1 VRDEITV
8 SSTGSQESIDD
19 ETVAYILSAQR
30 PFEDLRQVAAQLAGL
45 LALAASGGK
54 SATADH
60 PLLETAR
67 RLHQSAAA
75 EIQGLRRPGRASAHR
90 EHVSQASA
98 ALGRALACTQGYLG
112 RSERGAEIN
121 TVLHPLQAACD
132 QLRLAAGALPGFQM
146 ISFEQACCGPQISA
160 TAMAGDDRGAGRAK

>member
-1 VRDEITV
+1 VRDEIIV
-8 SSTGSQESIDD
+8 NSPGSREAIDD

-60 PLLETAR
+60 PLLESAR
-67 RLHQSAAA
+67 RLYQSAAA
-75 EIQGLRRPGRASAHR
+75 DIQGLGQPGRASAHR
-90 EHVSQASA
+90 EHLSQASA
-98 ALGRALACTQGYLG
+98 ALARALAYSQHLG
-112 RSERGAEIN
+112 RAERGAGVN
-121 TVLHPLQAACD
+121 TVLSPLQAACD
-132 QLRLAAGALPGFQM
+132 QLRLAAGSLPGFQM

-160 TAMAGDDRGAGRAK
+160 TGMAGDDRSAGRAR